1 MVQEGVDGVL
11 EKPYSAR
18 YVGSMIADVH
28 RTLLYGGVYMYPR
41 DSKMMNGKLR
51 LLYEAAPMAMIVDQA
66 GGRATDGQRDI
77 LSIQPT
83 ELHQRVP
90 LYIGSPQCMDL
101 VDSYLGSGRERL
113 MAASG

>member
-1 MVQEGVDGVL
+1 MKGLDGST
-11 EKPYSAR
+11 EKPFTAR

-41 DSKMMNGKLR
+41 DRKMKNGKLR
-51 LLYEAAPMAMIVDQA
+51 LLYEAAPLAMIIEQA
-66 GGRATDGQRDI
+66 GGRATDGEQDI

-83 ELHQRVP
+83 ELHQRIP

-101 VDSYLGSGRERL
+101 VDSFLGSEEERL
-113 MAASG
+113 VAASG